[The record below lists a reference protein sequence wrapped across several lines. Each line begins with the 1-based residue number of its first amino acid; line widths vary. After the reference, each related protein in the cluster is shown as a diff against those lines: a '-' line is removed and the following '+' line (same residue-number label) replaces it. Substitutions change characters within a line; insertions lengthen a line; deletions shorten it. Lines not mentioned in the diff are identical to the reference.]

1 MVHRTAAQ
9 DFHLAQLNIA
19 TLRAPLDDPR
29 LAEFV
34 ANLDRINE
42 LAEAAPGFVWR
53 LKGEGNDATS
63 LRPFGENVIVNM
75 SVWEDADSL
84 FDFVYRTAHAPVMA
98 KRRQW
103 FAKLEAPFVALWW
116 IGAGHRPMIEEAR
129 QRLALLAR
137 KGPNPLAFTLKQRFP
152 APGSTDSVMKWP
164 GS

>member
-1 MVHRTAAQ
+1 MVQRAATQ
-9 DFHLAQLNIA
+9 DFHLAQINIA
-19 TLRAPLDDPR
+19 TLLAPLDDPR

-63 LRPFGENVIVNM
+63 LRPFGDEVIVNM
-75 SVWEDADSL
+75 SVWQDADRL

-103 FAKLEAPFVALWW
+103 FAKPEGPFVALW
-116 IGAGHRPMIEEAR
+116 GSPPGT
-129 QRLALLAR
+129 
-137 KGPNPLAFTLKQRFP
+137 GP
-152 APGSTDSVMKWP
+152 
-164 GS
+164 

>member
-19 TLRAPLDDPR
+19 TLLAPLDDPR

-75 SVWEDADSL
+75 SVWEDVDRL

-98 KRRQW
+98 KRQQW
-103 FAKLEAPFVALWW
+103 FAKPEGPFVALWW
-116 IGAGHRPMIEEAR
+116 VAAGHRPTIEEAR

-137 KGPNPLAFTLKQRFP
+137 KGPTPLAFTLKQRFP
-152 APGSTDSVMKWP
+152 APVGSAVR
-164 GS
+164 

>member
-1 MVHRTAAQ
+1 MVHRPAAQ
-9 DFHLAQLNIA
+9 DFHLAQVNIA
-19 TLRAPLDDPR
+19 TLLAPLEDPR

-42 LAEAAPGFVWR
+42 LAEAAPGFIWR

-75 SVWEDADSL
+75 SVWEDTDHL

-103 FAKLEAPFVALWW
+103 FAKPEGPFVVLWW
-116 IGAGHRPMIEEAR
+116 IGAGHRPSIEEAR
-129 QRLALLAR
+129 QRLALLVR

-152 APGSTDSVMKWP
+152 APGATRQTPS
-164 GS
+164 

>member
-1 MVHRTAAQ
+1 MVRRRTAQ
-9 DFHLAQLNIA
+9 EFHLAQINIA
-19 TLRAPLDDPR
+19 TLLAPLDDPR

-42 LAEAAPGFVWR
+42 LAEAAPGFIWR

-63 LRPFGENVIVNM
+63 LRPFGEDVIVNM
-75 SVWEDADSL
+75 SVWADADRL

-103 FAKLEAPFVALWW
+103 FAKPQGPFVALWW
-116 IGAGHRPMIEEAR
+116 IGAGHRPTIEEAR

-137 KGPNPLAFTLKQRFP
+137 KGPTPLAFTLKQRFS
-152 APGSTDSVMKWP
+152 APGATGRVMKP
-164 GS
+164 SRS

>member
-1 MVHRTAAQ
+1 MAHRTAAQ
-9 DFHLAQLNIA
+9 DFHLAQINIA
-19 TLRAPLDDPR
+19 TLLAPLEDPR

-42 LAEAAPGFVWR
+42 LAEAAPGFIWR

-63 LRPFGENVIVNM
+63 LRPFGDDVIVNM
-75 SVWEDADSL
+75 SVWQDADRL

-103 FAKLEAPFVALWW
+103 FAKPEGPFVALWW
-116 IGAGHRPMIEEAR
+116 IAAGHRPTVEEAR

-137 KGPNPLAFTLKQRFP
+137 KGPTPLAFTLKQRFP
-152 APGSTDSVMKWP
+152 APGSPTAS
-164 GS
+164 

>member
-1 MVHRTAAQ
+1 MVHRTATQ

-19 TLRAPLDDPR
+19 TLLAPLDDPR

-75 SVWEDADSL
+75 SVWKDADRL

-103 FAKLEAPFVALWW
+103 FAKPEGPFVALWW
-116 IGAGHRPMIEEAR
+116 ISAGHRPTIEEAR
-129 QRLALLAR
+129 QRPALLAR
-137 KGPNPLAFTLKQRFP
+137 KGPSPGAFTFKQRFP
-152 APGSTDSVMKWP
+152 APVGSAVR
-164 GS
+164 

>member
-1 MVHRTAAQ
+1 MVHRIATR

-19 TLRAPLDDPR
+19 TLLAPLEDPS

-34 ANLDRINE
+34 ANLDRVNE
-42 LAEAAPGFVWR
+42 LADAAPGFVWR

-63 LRPFGENVIVNM
+63 LRPFGDNVIVNM

-84 FDFVYRTAHAPVMA
+84 FDLVYRTAHAPVMA

-103 FAKLEAPFVALWW
+103 FAKPEGPFVALWW
-116 IGAGHRPMIEEAR
+116 IAAGHRPTIEEAR

-152 APGSTDSVMKWP
+152 APVGSAVR
-164 GS
+164 